1 MNAMIRY
8 ILTSAVVAALLAVT
22 PAYAQIIAPGGATI
36 LPPPPPAPPPPS
48 MAVPVVPKL
57 DDRAPQPGVSLSR
70 RSFGDRITD
79 CLQDAAAA
87 GLGPRAR
94 AAYSRS
100 CANR

>member
-1 MNAMIRY
+1 MIKR
-8 ILTSAVVAALLAVT
+8 IFTSAVLVALLAAA
-22 PAYAQIIAPGGATI
+22 PAAAQIIAPGNVTI
-36 LPPPPPAPPPPS
+36 LPPPPSAPPPPS

-57 DDRAPQPGVSLSR
+57 DALPTQSTAPPAR

-79 CLQDAAAA
+79 CLQDGAAA